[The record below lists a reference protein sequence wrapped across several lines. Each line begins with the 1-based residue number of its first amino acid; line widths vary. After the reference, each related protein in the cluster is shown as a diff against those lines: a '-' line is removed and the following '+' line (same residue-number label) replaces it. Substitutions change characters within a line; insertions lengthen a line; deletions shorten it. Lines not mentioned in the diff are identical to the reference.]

1 MTGPGRT
8 RHMRCWWSGRPRAV
22 LLVAIGAGSSWL
34 ASRPRRPASGLAGA
48 WTLPWRRQLHGAG
61 RTVGARA
68 ELPQLAL
75 AALRDRSGEVMERPP
90 PEPRSR
96 GPRTERDVANDVVF
110 GVVAVELLFN
120 HDRLDEEVGA
130 AFRRAVYD
138 PVMERLREYSD
149 SNTSEARA
157 PAKSWRLQDRV
168 LERQF
173 SLSNYFT
180 DEAGEDLEISRARV
194 REPVLPAARL
204 DSRVILRNARVEAT
218 DDPVSSALIAWSS
231 HGIWMGD
238 SPVPTSLCRRRPFGY
253 ASEKPGVSE
262 WLLPVFVEHDR
273 SSHAE
278 RMALL
283 ALGEVIKGAGG
294 KLHPDSKIN
303 GAACVYASH
312 TPCISCL
319 AVFCQ
324 FKRKLPNVRLLF
336 CFDVWGE
343 NKRWID
349 DKVLTEKDPGE
360 EDEEEDD

>member
-1 MTGPGRT
+1 MGCGGAAAR
-8 RHMRCWWSGRPRAV
+8 G
-22 LLVAIGAGSSWL
+22 GAGPPRLRGAKGSCSL
-34 ASRPRRPASGLAGA
+34 PRRPRRQAAPIPSSLRAYAAEVLVDEVDEE
-48 WTLPWRRQLHGAG
+48 LPMPRRQ
-61 RTVGARA
+61 
-68 ELPQLAL
+68 
-75 AALRDRSGEVMERPP
+75 P

-120 HDRLDEEVGA
+120 HDRLDEEVGR
-130 AFRRAVYD
+130 AFKRAVYE
-138 PVMERLREYSD
+138 PVMQRLRIYAD
-149 SNTSEARA
+149 STTAEARS

-180 DEAGEDLEISRARV
+180 ETAAVDLSMFHHGEPMLG
-194 REPVLPAARL
+194 LARL
-204 DSRVILRNARVEAT
+204 AGREVLVQNRVEAG
-218 DDPVSSALIAWSS
+218 DDPVSSALVAWEA
-231 HGIWMGD
+231 HTVWVGD
-238 SPVPTSLCRRRPFGY
+238 SLDGAATSVCRGRAGGY

-283 ALGEVIKGAGG
+283 ALGELIKGAGG
-294 KLHPDSKIN
+294 QLHPDSKVR
-303 GAACVYASH
+303 GASVVYASH

-319 AVFCQ
+319 SVFCQ
-324 FKRKLPNVRLLF
+324 FKRKLPNVRLF
-336 CFDVWGE
+336 FYFDAWGD

-349 DKVLTEKDPGE
+349 DKVLKEPMEGE
-360 EDEEEDD
+360 QREDEKE